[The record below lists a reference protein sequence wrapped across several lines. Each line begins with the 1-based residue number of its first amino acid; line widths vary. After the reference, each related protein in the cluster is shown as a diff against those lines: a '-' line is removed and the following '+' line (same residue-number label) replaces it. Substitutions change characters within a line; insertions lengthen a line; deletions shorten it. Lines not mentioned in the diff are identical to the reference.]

1 MQMCTIDD
9 GQYIMCNFD
18 DQIFNAALIDHL
30 PIKIKSKYIF
40 ACSPIGRN
48 NSFVSTR
55 LVNFAKAYSV
65 NESVTIEFLKHNLK
79 WSSLGVPENIDS
91 IVHLENVYD
100 VLDLY
105 LWLGFRFPAIFS
117 YTEQVKEMRVELEF
131 FIEKGVE
138 KLLANKRN
146 NNSLRK
152 VSKPRHSSLK
162 SVEKPEAQSSKTPIN
177 TNLSFEN
184 KLVNSKVDDFAKFD
198 KQSKE
203 LSKHETSTEHKY
215 STQNSV
221 KNLDNANEI
230 QAMGVKVNTDGEMKS
245 DDTRFP
251 KDRPST
257 KDIDSK
263 QIHRKNSEA
272 SQNIF
277 SRNEMH
283 ALKANLER
291 EEAKVVTKRN
301 VFEEDEMNEVESMFK
316 FNKLL
321 QAKRFTKK
329 ESSTEEKYSTQNSAK
344 NLDNMNEIQAID
356 IEDVKEKNVFSK
368 IDMHDLK
375 DMSENPE
382 EIIALSKRS
391 ILVTKGDDT
400 NIFEEDVTSK
410 SSVKKES
417 MFKYNKLVQTKDLA
431 RQGTS
436 TEGKYSLPNF
446 AKNLDNTK
454 KIQVKDMKDLKE
466 ILDGEMKS
474 DEIRRNV
481 SKDNSSTEDKYSKR
495 IQTDN
500 FVTKQNI
507 FSKIDLHDLKDLK
520 GNLETEE
527 VNVAT
532 NSITKREDTN
542 LAKEDEVYKSSAKEE
557 EIFKDLSGKT
567 KVDSGPKNGNNV

>member
-1 MQMCTIDD
+1 
-9 GQYIMCNFD
+9 MCNFD

-454 KIQVKDMKDLKE
+454 KIQVKDIKDLKE
-466 ILDGEMKS
+466 NADGEMKS